1 MIYKSFLV
9 EDNIDLLKNK
19 LVLFYGENLGLLND
33 LKNKIKLKN
42 KTTKIIRTNQE
53 EVLKN
58 ENIIFNEIM
67 NASLFEEKKYI
78 FIDNVNDKIIKLI
91 EEVQPKIDKNKIF
104 LFGSILDKKSKLR
117 VYFEKNNGCD
127 VVPCYKD
134 NELNIKKLI
143 IYKLKDYSGLTPQ
156 IINSLIENSQLDRVK
171 INNEIEKIKTFFSNK
186 IIKSD
191 HLDKILNVRVNE
203 DFDLIK
209 DTALKGNK
217 STTNKLL
224 SNSIFESERISL
236 YINIIN
242 QRLNKLKEL
251 KSYQNNKTLSD
262 AINQIKP
269 PVFWK
274 DKPNLLEQAK
284 KWDSKKLS
292 KAISAT
298 FNVEVEIK
306 SNSNINKDILI
317 KKLLLDICTIANT

>member
-33 LKNKIKLKN
+33 LKIKIKLKN

-156 IINSLIENSQLDRVK
+156 IINSLIE
-171 INNEIEKIKTFFSNK
+171 FSIRSCEN
-186 IIKSD
+186 
-191 HLDKILNVRVNE
+191 
-203 DFDLIK
+203 
-209 DTALKGNK
+209 
-217 STTNKLL
+217 
-224 SNSIFESERISL
+224 
-236 YINIIN
+236 
-242 QRLNKLKEL
+242 
-251 KSYQNNKTLSD
+251 
-262 AINQIKP
+262 
-269 PVFWK
+269 
-274 DKPNLLEQAK
+274 
-284 KWDSKKLS
+284 
-292 KAISAT
+292 
-298 FNVEVEIK
+298 
-306 SNSNINKDILI
+306 
-317 KKLLLDICTIANT
+317 